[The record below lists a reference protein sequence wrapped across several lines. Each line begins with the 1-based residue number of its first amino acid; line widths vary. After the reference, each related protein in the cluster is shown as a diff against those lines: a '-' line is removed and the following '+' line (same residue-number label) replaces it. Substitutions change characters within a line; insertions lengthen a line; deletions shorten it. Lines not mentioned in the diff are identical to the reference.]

1 MTDAGKPCAVADGC
15 SLHLHSYTS
24 YAGRPNAR
32 MSAPNAVGL
41 AAANGNA
48 GDALGAYTAASVY
61 VTVDAGVTWRRV
73 RAGPHLYAFGDS
85 GALLVIVN
93 DADATDHVR
102 YSWDYG
108 QTWQSYRFLDSGKTM
123 RVHSLTAS
131 LDASSERFLLLGELV
146 QQRQAVAVS
155 IDLTALHQ
163 RTCAA
168 ADFEDWSPS
177 DATGSVCLLGHELV
191 YKRRLATVACA
202 VQAKYQDPVV
212 RQAHCTCTEPDFEC
226 DLDYEA
232 DVRAD
237 GSYTCVPAE
246 GNDAWD
252 PPPYC
257 PIGTTYPIPS
267 GYRRVPIN
275 TCSGGI
281 DLTLPLTRTCGS
293 TSAPTTKP
301 TAPSRPTV
309 KPTATSA
316 GTATAPPTGTPT
328 GTAAPAGT
336 DAPAPAGS
344 TRLSTVAVVATVTS
358 VIAAVILLVAAG
370 FVLWRRAGGS
380 AADLCSRRG
389 IRNIRYKAVRQ
400 EDIDTEEFL
409 VDDY

>member
-1 MTDAGKPCAVADGC
+1 MTDGGKPCVLADGC

-41 AAANGNA
+41 AAANGNT
-48 GDALGAYTAASVY
+48 GDALGVYAAASVY
-61 VTVDAGVTWRRV
+61 VTTNAGVTWRRV

-108 QTWQSYRFLDSGKTM
+108 QTWQYYRFLDSGKTM

-155 IDLTALHQ
+155 IDLTALHL

-191 YKRRLATVACA
+191 YKRRLATAACA
-202 VQAKYQDPVV
+202 IQTKFQDPVV
-212 RQAHCTCTEPDFEC
+212 RQAHCTCTAPDFEC

-232 DVRAD
+232 EATGGTS

-246 GNDAWD
+246 GNGAWD
-252 PPPYC
+252 VPSYC
-257 PIGTTYPIPS
+257 RIGTTYGVPS

-281 DLTLPLTRTCGS
+281 DLTRPLTRACGS

-301 TAPSRPTV
+301 TVPSRPTV

-316 GTATAPPTGTPT
+316 ATPKPTASSGTPA
-328 GTAAPAGT
+328 GTAAAGT
-336 DAPAPAGS
+336 DAPAAGGS
-344 TRLSTVAVVATVTS
+344 TRLSTVAIVATVTS
-358 VIAAVILLVAAG
+358 VIAAVILLVAG
-370 FVLWRRAGGS
+370 LLLWRRAGGS
-380 AADLCSRRG
+380 TDMCSRG